1 MNTQAKN
8 LILCR
13 FLESA
18 AGRCPL
24 HACPY
29 ANSVEETAAN
39 EAKARE
45 KKAAKVAR
53 RRVQQQPGDEAF
65 SVTGERRADALVVFW
80 AAAAEDM

>member
-1 MNTQAKN
+1 M
-8 LILCR
+8 
-13 FLESA
+13 ESA

-29 ANSVEETAAN
+29 AHSAEETAAN

-45 KKAAKVAR
+45 KQAAKAAR
-53 RRVQQQPGDEAF
+53 RRVQQQPGDEAD
-65 SVTGERRADALVVFW
+65 SVTGERRADAFVVW